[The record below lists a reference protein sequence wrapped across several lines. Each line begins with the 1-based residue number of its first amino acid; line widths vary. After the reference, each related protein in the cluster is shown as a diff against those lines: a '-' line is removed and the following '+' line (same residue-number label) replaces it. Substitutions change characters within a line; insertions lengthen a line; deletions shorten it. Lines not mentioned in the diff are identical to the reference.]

1 MEVACESLATVQPC
15 ASSPGLAS
23 RCALKAEFSLAPSH
37 DLHLSRLVSNSCQS
51 VSCAQVNSPKSEKD
65 RGTLDTLPTRHGGPA
80 FPSRGSR
87 EPCREPARRARDR
100 RPPGRADAGRGRQ
113 AAPASSARPCS
124 RSPHVARHGH
134 RKSELPNPKHLPCD
148 CRHSSDPAFPEGTG
162 GLIHTRILSLAY
174 GHCDLG

>member
-1 MEVACESLATVQPC
+1 MEVACESLAMVQPC

-23 RCALKAEFSLAPSH
+23 RRALKAEFSLAPSH

-87 EPCREPARRARDR
+87 EPCREPARGARDR
-100 RPPGRADAGRGRQ
+100 RPPGQADAGRGRQ

-124 RSPHVARHGH
+124 RSPHTSHVTATGSLNYRTPSTSPATAVTHPIQH
-134 RKSELPNPKHLPCD
+134 FPKELE
-148 CRHSSDPAFPEGTG
+148 A
-162 GLIHTRILSLAY
+162 
-174 GHCDLG
+174 

>member
-15 ASSPGLAS
+15 TSSPGLAS

-87 EPCREPARRARDR
+87 EPCREPARGARDR
-100 RPPGRADAGRGRQ
+100 RPPGQADAGRGRQ
-113 AAPASSARPCS
+113 AAPASSARPAHGPHTSHVTATGSLITEPQAPPLRLPSLIRSSIS
-124 RSPHVARHGH
+124 RRNWRPDS
-134 RKSELPNPKHLPCD
+134 
-148 CRHSSDPAFPEGTG
+148 HSNSF
-162 GLIHTRILSLAY
+162 TRLRSL
-174 GHCDLG
+174 

>member
-87 EPCREPARRARDR
+87 EPCREPARGARDR
-100 RPPGRADAGRGRQ
+100 SPPGRADAGRGRQ
-113 AAPASSARPCS
+113 AAPASSARPAHGPHTS
-124 RSPHVARHGH
+124 HVTATGSLNYRTPSTSPATAVTHPIQHFP
-134 RKSELPNPKHLPCD
+134 KELE
-148 CRHSSDPAFPEGTG
+148 A
-162 GLIHTRILSLAY
+162 
-174 GHCDLG
+174 